1 VFLAEKGYEL
11 GVKTHLEMQDAELN
25 LLTAKSNL
33 ARAARLPRRAR
44 DAGVGGRHAAD
55 GRAGTVS
62 RHPLLLQ

>member
-33 ARAARLPRRAR
+33 ARVMLEW
-44 DAGVGGRHAAD
+44 V
-55 GRAGTVS
+55 AGT
-62 RHPLLLQ
+62 RPTGAPAP